1 MERMKRAISV
11 LLTVV
16 MLITACPVSAF
27 ATAADA
33 GEEGEVEYY
42 GDYAYTTLD
51 DGTVSICGYTGT
63 ASEKEG
69 IYLDIPSSINGA
81 AVTQIAEEAF
91 AYNDAI
97 ETVMIPE
104 SITSVG
110 NSAFYHCVG
119 LKAVAFSG
127 TIPDFGFTIVEGSK
141 ALEKV
146 FALKS
151 SDVSAFCALLVNDLG
166 EEAAKGIEIAEYED
180 LSSLRSAYSAYTD
193 ALDAQLQGTNT
204 VEETEAPAVQETYPE
219 TETVEEPEPSVWD
232 ALSGDGV
239 TSTDVAPDDETPDN
253 GTVETSATEIIA
265 QGTCGDSLSWT
276 LNEDGLLTV
285 SGTGAMNDYNST
297 SMPWYSHAGE
307 ITALELGTGI
317 ASIGQYAFYNC
328 SGLRGN
334 LVIPDSVTSIGEK
347 AFSGCGFDGTLT
359 LSANL
364 TSLGWGTFSGC
375 TGFGGNLIIPDSVT
389 SIGDY
394 AFKGCSGFG
403 GNLIIPGSVTSI
415 EGYAFEG
422 CSGISGGLVIPAS
435 VTTIGKYAF
444 RGCTGLNGKLIIETG
459 EEKTIGECA
468 FSGCSKL
475 SGVELGNGITSIGY
489 SAFEGCSGMSGG
501 LVIPA
506 SVITINNNAFYEC
519 TGLDGKLTI
528 EVGEAKTIGEHAFS
542 GCSKLSGVELGN
554 GITSIGYCAFYR
566 CTGFDGNLIIPDS
579 VTSIGCSAFSRCT
592 GLVGNLVIP
601 DSVTSIGAFAFD
613 GCSKLSGVEF
623 GNGITSI
630 GNYAFSDCSG
640 MSGGLVIPA
649 SVTTIGEYAFEGCTG
664 LDGKLIVEAENIGQ
678 YAFRNCN
685 KLSSVELGAGVM
697 SIGDAAFCECAG
709 LRGDL
714 VIPDNVTSIGRSAFA
729 NCSKLSGVEWG
740 ASITS
745 IGDFAFS
752 GCSGM
757 SGGLVIPASVTTIG
771 VGAFERCTGLD
782 GKLTIE
788 VGEAKTIGERAFSG
802 CSKLSGVELGNG
814 ITSIGDS
821 AFFDCKALRTVVIP
835 VSLTMT
841 GDGVF
846 YGCTSLEKVVFNE
859 GLQEIGSSAFGG
871 CTALRTVAFPASLTT
886 IGSYAFEGCSGMSG
900 RLVIPASLTTIG
912 DHAFEGCSGISG
924 GLAIP
929 AAVTAIGEYAFH
941 NCTGLDGKLIIEAGK
956 EKTVGDYAFS
966 GCTMLSG
973 VELGEGITNVGR
985 YAFSDCTSL
994 SGNLVIPHSVAS
1006 LGAHAFQS
1014 CEGFTGELVIPDKVT
1029 TLEKDTF
1036 SGMSGITSIVFGESL
1051 TSIYTGMSDSS
1062 LYDMTGVTEVT
1073 FTGLTVPTAV
1083 RSGYSPFDYMSKL
1096 ETIYVPA
1103 KAYGEYASAYRS
1115 YLPGTARMKVIGAA
1129 EDFLIDD
1136 GVLTA
1141 YLGNGGEVIIP
1152 EEVTEIGTSAFQ
1164 NCTALT
1170 KVTIPE
1176 SVTTIGNSAFR
1187 GCTGLTEVTIP
1198 KSVTT
1203 IEGYAFYGC
1212 TGLVEIAFS
1221 EGLQEIKERAFSGC
1235 TALRAVTF
1243 PASLTTIGS
1252 YAFKGCSGMSGGLVI
1267 PASVTTIGVG
1277 AFERCTGLD
1286 GKLIIEAGK
1295 EKTIKIHAFNGCS
1308 KLSSVELGN
1317 GITSIGRYAFYNC
1330 TGLRGNLVIPDSVT
1344 SIGYD
1349 AFKGCGFDGTLT
1361 LSANLASLETDAF
1374 YNCKGFTGELVIP
1387 DKLTALEMR
1396 VFSGMSGITSLV
1408 VGESV
1413 TSIYT
1418 GSSVG
1423 YPAFSGMTAVKE
1435 VTFKGLTVPT
1445 LSDSSHSP
1453 FYSMSKLETV
1463 YVPADSYDAY
1473 VSAYTKYV
1481 SDTVVFSSDS
1491 LNARVTNLT
1500 AAHLYS
1506 KTVTLTWNPHTSDR
1520 VVGYRIERD
1529 GEVVGTTTECSFTE
1543 RGLMTGTEYTYSV
1556 YGYTEDG
1563 ATTRAAE
1570 IKVTPSAPSVLDIKT
1585 GNSLNKVGV
1594 RNTIYI
1600 YVSDNNNLDDFDGK
1614 TTAAKLYYMKGDT
1627 RILIGEA
1634 KRDASLGRKTTAVFT
1649 TKWDITDIKD
1659 GEYELLF
1666 SITDIDGATDE
1677 YRETVSVDRSVPAK
1691 IVGVTAI
1698 GDISVIHLTWAISS
1712 EVDTNIY
1719 RIYKRAESDTAFRL
1733 VAQINNRK
1741 TLSYTDSKVRTDQIY
1756 YYYVVGVNEFGQEG
1770 EASEIAGVTLSADT
1784 EAPVVTKLSPAN
1796 ASYLTRTAAIG
1807 LTAQDNVSVT
1817 KAELYYSIDGGA
1829 AWTQF
1834 GKSASGS
1841 FTTTMDTTD
1850 FADGEIR
1857 IKGMAYD
1864 AAGNQSSALTY
1875 AYMIDNTGPEQVQGL
1890 SYESTDVTATLTWND
1905 VADDDIS
1912 FFRVERKIAE
1922 GSYSKVMDVYSTLG
1936 ANIYDLTPDCSYIYR
1951 VVGYDTHGNRG
1962 TPSDEITVT
1971 TISDTTAPVVTK
1983 IRPTSGFYSTS
1994 ISLSITA
2001 VDEYNV
2007 TEIAI
2012 QTSTDGLTWNDV
2024 HVKTY
2029 TDVGKSRTLSYT
2041 LDLKD
2046 YPEGYLFV
2054 RAIAADRAGNKSDS
2068 SKTAP
2073 YVQHIVDKTAPAAP
2087 ESVAA
2092 TGNNGYIEVSWVQG
2106 AETDLGKY
2114 SVYRAKA
2121 EDGTYTMIKSGIAAI
2136 NYIDRNVE
2144 EGIVYYYKVC
2154 VDDNA
2159 GNVSE
2164 YSAVV
2169 SAEAIKDTEPP
2180 EVVSVY
2186 PETESRIG
2194 AGYKTVSVLAADNNA
2209 LDTILIEYSADGE
2222 AYSTLYKMESINAC
2236 RKTVAATIPVAE
2248 FNDGAA
2254 VYVRVTAADK
2264 SGNQSKAAVTRY
2276 VVDAKAP
2283 AVVSASAVY
2292 EDESVFV
2299 NWTGNLEKDLIGY
2312 RVYRKTGV
2320 TGSYSLI
2327 AQRQAVEGQTGY
2339 SCYDYNLSLEKTTY
2353 IYKIEAVDECGN
2365 ASSVVTSAV
2374 EIPDRVETSDRNAPK
2389 PVIVCDAALEVG
2401 VEYYIDATS
2410 STDNSAIVSYLF
2422 DFGDGTTSTNR
2433 KPVHKYST
2441 TGEYTITLTV
2451 TDDDGNSAACTKTVI
2466 VKDRS
2471 LLGTA
2476 KIRVVDENG
2485 VPVVGAPVYFD
2496 LGEDTQIVKAAD
2508 GNGYVTFTAEVGKH
2522 TVGCVIADNEWL
2534 PAKKDI
2540 IVISGEET
2548 SVSMTLVHHVMIEGQ
2563 FKITRMTFDEIAAA
2577 GIDASAPENQY
2588 MVKVNVTLTYG
2599 ADTVETSF
2607 TYNETT
2613 GQTIAKPTIV
2623 TTRDGEKRQIVP
2635 VVISTNKS
2643 YSGGGTASGG
2653 DYTFSS
2659 EASIAYLDIPVGVS
2673 SLKEFFNV
2681 NLHIINNAAS
2691 EFSMIDNVIELNIPD
2706 GLTLVGSYASESS
2719 STVTIAEI
2727 KGQTTE
2733 TITWILRGDQIGE
2746 YYLSADYS
2754 GIFAEFNEPIYTKF
2768 VATEPIKVYGLS
2780 NLKLTVEIPDELDH
2794 GTFYYNVSLGNE
2806 GKVDV
2811 YRPNIDTGDTVI
2823 ETQLFNASNADIT
2836 DIIALD
2842 EEKINEFGLAT
2853 SIEGVLD
2860 VLPAGYRLTRHYM
2873 CIDQTSYTELK
2884 QKLQEYAYEVQ
2895 NTYGLE
2901 IEIVTRTVSYFKS
2914 NLSANINAV
2923 DKAELTFST
2932 NQSAFDYLM
2941 TNENYIYW
2949 SMYAS
2954 TGAVS
2959 TALTT
2964 NTQENLWELLKFAAG
2979 NGDFKALF
2987 GADDEALIEAII
2999 LDAMEISLKSD
3010 DYSKYYAICDWTTLV
3025 KDWVKKEGYGE
3036 WINIVTKWVKKTAEN
3051 ATEAVIAEMVEEIG
3065 DSLPRTFELIYS
3077 EYRWEAYKSIYEG
3090 QYLDFDNFVIGKWEM
3105 VIEEYYEESL
3115 DIYTETD
3122 ASAMLHELF
3131 SKESFSTIWNAVG
3144 IGLKTAKQI
3153 VSACESTSTDISLYF
3168 VAQSNL
3174 DSCNLFLEAITDYNS
3189 ADSADAKKVVNAAV
3203 KIKQKINELDP
3214 VGSLAENLLDE
3225 AFWKGVDYAKD
3236 AAIKKL
3242 DLSPNA
3248 YVQAIKSALKLTI
3261 YIGNNVF
3268 NVDDRHDIADN
3279 IRFISCMTDS
3289 LRNCILD
3296 AQTKYKQ
3303 SKTDAEA
3310 KRYMQLIGYL
3320 LNIRAIGESQ
3330 VAQFG
3335 ISYEILPGTFDSE
3348 DLFRAVREMSG
3359 ATNAKSW
3366 NEWRDFVEDKISL
3379 LRVQLLKNPLT
3390 ADASGLTAPVVTFN
3404 YVTGQT
3410 AQTFS
3415 SDYEYSLD
3423 GGNTWITCN
3432 GTAISVLPQAYS
3444 VKLMVRRVDYS
3455 GSNEKKIGVAM
3466 IYAAPS
3472 LSGSGIR
3479 VLETKEG
3486 YRVENLDNSRKY
3498 EVTFAQSAQSNS
3510 YGDALNITIPEG
3522 SYSYE
3527 YTTSNQYAYVYIR
3540 SVADANRYAS
3550 YVFMPPIYPMSIVEA
3565 GWEGQGTITGTGSYE
3580 YGAEAALVATA
3591 AANYEFGGW
3600 YEDGV
3605 LISSEPILTL
3615 KVFENHSI
3623 TAKFVKVSAEW
3634 RIDTATGMVTGI
3646 PEGTAV
3652 EDVIAH
3658 FQTDDVIVTVTTADG
3673 AEAKDIGTGYLLNVG
3688 GESYTIVVLGDIN
3701 GDAVVNISDLYIILD
3716 YINSATTLS
3725 GAYLKAGCIC
3735 KRDDIDIFD
3744 FYAELEYINNVFFP
3758 E

>member
-42 GDYAYTTLD
+42 VDYAYTTLD

-110 NSAFYHCVG
+110 NSAFYHCAG

-151 SDVSAFCALLVNDLG
+151 SDASAFCALLVNDLG

-204 VEETEAPAVQETYPE
+204 VEETEAPAVQEVYPE

-232 ALSGDGV
+232 ALSGDGA
-239 TSTDVAPDDETPDN
+239 TSTDVAPGDETPDN

-317 ASIGQYAFYNC
+317 TSIGQYAFSGC

-334 LVIPDSVTSIGEK
+334 LVIPDSVTSIGNW
-347 AFSGCGFDGTLT
+347 AFSSCGFDGTLT

-364 TSLGWGTFSGC
+364 TSLGS
-375 TGFGGNLIIPDSVT
+375 
-389 SIGDY
+389 
-394 AFKGCSGFG
+394 
-403 GNLIIPGSVTSI
+403 
-415 EGYAFEG
+415 
-422 CSGISGGLVIPAS
+422 
-435 VTTIGKYAF
+435 
-444 RGCTGLNGKLIIETG
+444 
-459 EEKTIGECA
+459 
-468 FSGCSKL
+468 
-475 SGVELGNGITSIGY
+475 
-489 SAFEGCSGMSGG
+489 
-501 LVIPA
+501 
-506 SVITINNNAFYEC
+506 
-519 TGLDGKLTI
+519 
-528 EVGEAKTIGEHAFS
+528 
-542 GCSKLSGVELGN
+542 
-554 GITSIGYCAFYR
+554 
-566 CTGFDGNLIIPDS
+566 
-579 VTSIGCSAFSRCT
+579 
-592 GLVGNLVIP
+592 
-601 DSVTSIGAFAFD
+601 
-613 GCSKLSGVEF
+613 
-623 GNGITSI
+623 
-630 GNYAFSDCSG
+630 YAFS
-640 MSGGLVIPA
+640 
-649 SVTTIGEYAFEGCTG
+649 
-664 LDGKLIVEAENIGQ
+664 
-678 YAFRNCN
+678 
-685 KLSSVELGAGVM
+685 
-697 SIGDAAFCECAG
+697 
-709 LRGDL
+709 
-714 VIPDNVTSIGRSAFA
+714 
-729 NCSKLSGVEWG
+729 
-740 ASITS
+740 
-745 IGDFAFS
+745 
-752 GCSGM
+752 
-757 SGGLVIPASVTTIG
+757 
-771 VGAFERCTGLD
+771 
-782 GKLTIE
+782 
-788 VGEAKTIGERAFSG
+788 
-802 CSKLSGVELGNG
+802 
-814 ITSIGDS
+814 
-821 AFFDCKALRTVVIP
+821 
-835 VSLTMT
+835 
-841 GDGVF
+841 
-846 YGCTSLEKVVFNE
+846 
-859 GLQEIGSSAFGG
+859 
-871 CTALRTVAFPASLTT
+871 
-886 IGSYAFEGCSGMSG
+886 
-900 RLVIPASLTTIG
+900 
-912 DHAFEGCSGISG
+912 
-924 GLAIP
+924 
-929 AAVTAIGEYAFH
+929 
-941 NCTGLDGKLIIEAGK
+941 
-956 EKTVGDYAFS
+956 
-966 GCTMLSG
+966 
-973 VELGEGITNVGR
+973 
-985 YAFSDCTSL
+985 
-994 SGNLVIPHSVAS
+994 
-1006 LGAHAFQS
+1006 
-1014 CEGFTGELVIPDKVT
+1014 
-1029 TLEKDTF
+1029 
-1036 SGMSGITSIVFGESL
+1036 
-1051 TSIYTGMSDSS
+1051 
-1062 LYDMTGVTEVT
+1062 
-1073 FTGLTVPTAV
+1073 
-1083 RSGYSPFDYMSKL
+1083 
-1096 ETIYVPA
+1096 
-1103 KAYGEYASAYRS
+1103 
-1115 YLPGTARMKVIGAA
+1115 
-1129 EDFLIDD
+1129 
-1136 GVLTA
+1136 
-1141 YLGNGGEVIIP
+1141 
-1152 EEVTEIGTSAFQ
+1152 
-1164 NCTALT
+1164 
-1170 KVTIPE
+1170 
-1176 SVTTIGNSAFR
+1176 
-1187 GCTGLTEVTIP
+1187 
-1198 KSVTT
+1198 
-1203 IEGYAFYGC
+1203 
-1212 TGLVEIAFS
+1212 
-1221 EGLQEIKERAFSGC
+1221 
-1235 TALRAVTF
+1235 
-1243 PASLTTIGS
+1243 
-1252 YAFKGCSGMSGGLVI
+1252 
-1267 PASVTTIGVG
+1267 
-1277 AFERCTGLD
+1277 
-1286 GKLIIEAGK
+1286 
-1295 EKTIKIHAFNGCS
+1295 
-1308 KLSSVELGN
+1308 
-1317 GITSIGRYAFYNC
+1317 
-1330 TGLRGNLVIPDSVT
+1330 
-1344 SIGYD
+1344 
-1349 AFKGCGFDGTLT
+1349 
-1361 LSANLASLETDAF
+1361 
-1374 YNCKGFTGELVIP
+1374 NCKGFTGELVIP
-1387 DKLTALEMR
+1387 DKLATLGR
-1396 VFSGMSGITSLV
+1396 GTLSGMSGITSLV

-1418 GSSVG
+1418 SDRYGDSDSNAL
-1423 YPAFSGMTAVKE
+1423 YGMTGVTE
-1435 VTFKGLTVPT
+1435 VTFTGLTVPT
-1445 LSDSSHSP
+1445 MTGYYGPLQ
-1453 FYSMSKLETV
+1453 YMSKLETV
-1463 YVPADSYDAY
+1463 YVPAGAYDSY

-1491 LNARVTNLT
+1491 LNARVANLT

-1563 ATTRAAE
+1563 VTTRAAE

-1614 TTAAKLYYMKGDT
+1614 TTAAKLYYLKGDR

-1634 KRDASLGRKTTAVFT
+1634 KRDVSLGRKATAVFT
-1649 TKWDITDIKD
+1649 TQWDITDIED

-1666 SITDIDGATDE
+1666 SITDIDGATAE

-1698 GDISVIHLTWAISS
+1698 GDISVIHMTWAISS

-1796 ASYLTRTAAIG
+1796 ASYLTRTATIG

-1841 FTTTMDTTD
+1841 FTTTLDTTD

-1875 AYMIDNTGPEQVQGL
+1875 VYMIDNTGPEQVQGL

-2001 VDEYNV
+2001 TDEYNV
-2007 TEIAI
+2007 AEIAV
-2012 QTSTDGLTWNDV
+2012 QTSTDGLAWNGV
-2024 HVKTY
+2024 YVETY
-2029 TDVGKSRTLSYT
+2029 TDVSKSRTLSYT

-2092 TGNNGYIEVSWVQG
+2092 TSNNGYIEVSWVQG

-2169 SAEAIKDTEPP
+2169 SAEVIKDTEPP

-2276 VVDAKAP
+2276 IVVAKAP

-2374 EIPDRVETSDRNAPK
+2374 EIPDRVETSGRNAPK
-2389 PVIVCDAALEVG
+2389 PVIVCDAVLEVG

-2433 KPVHKYST
+2433 KSVHKYSA

-2451 TDDDGNSAACTKTVI
+2451 TDDDGNSAACTKTVT

-2485 VPVVGAPVYFD
+2485 VPVAGAPVYFD

-2563 FKITRMTFDEIAAA
+2563 FKITRMTFEEIAAA
-2577 GIDASAPENQY
+2577 GIDVSAPENQY

-2754 GIFAEFNEPIYTKF
+2754 GILTEFNEPIYTKF

-2842 EEKINEFGLAT
+2842 AEKINEFGLAT

-2964 NTQENLWELLKFAAG
+2964 NT
-2979 NGDFKALF
+2979 
-2987 GADDEALIEAII
+2987 
-2999 LDAMEISLKSD
+2999 
-3010 DYSKYYAICDWTTLV
+3010 
-3025 KDWVKKEGYGE
+3025 
-3036 WINIVTKWVKKTAEN
+3036 
-3051 ATEAVIAEMVEEIG
+3051 
-3065 DSLPRTFELIYS
+3065 
-3077 EYRWEAYKSIYEG
+3077 
-3090 QYLDFDNFVIGKWEM
+3090 
-3105 VIEEYYEESL
+3105 
-3115 DIYTETD
+3115 
-3122 ASAMLHELF
+3122 
-3131 SKESFSTIWNAVG
+3131 
-3144 IGLKTAKQI
+3144 
-3153 VSACESTSTDISLYF
+3153 
-3168 VAQSNL
+3168 
-3174 DSCNLFLEAITDYNS
+3174 
-3189 ADSADAKKVVNAAV
+3189 
-3203 KIKQKINELDP
+3203 
-3214 VGSLAENLLDE
+3214 
-3225 AFWKGVDYAKD
+3225 
-3236 AAIKKL
+3236 
-3242 DLSPNA
+3242 
-3248 YVQAIKSALKLTI
+3248 
-3261 YIGNNVF
+3261 
-3268 NVDDRHDIADN
+3268 
-3279 IRFISCMTDS
+3279 
-3289 LRNCILD
+3289 
-3296 AQTKYKQ
+3296 
-3303 SKTDAEA
+3303 
-3310 KRYMQLIGYL
+3310 
-3320 LNIRAIGESQ
+3320 
-3330 VAQFG
+3330 
-3335 ISYEILPGTFDSE
+3335 
-3348 DLFRAVREMSG
+3348 
-3359 ATNAKSW
+3359 
-3366 NEWRDFVEDKISL
+3366 
-3379 LRVQLLKNPLT
+3379 
-3390 ADASGLTAPVVTFN
+3390 
-3404 YVTGQT
+3404 
-3410 AQTFS
+3410 
-3415 SDYEYSLD
+3415 
-3423 GGNTWITCN
+3423 
-3432 GTAISVLPQAYS
+3432 
-3444 VKLMVRRVDYS
+3444 
-3455 GSNEKKIGVAM
+3455 
-3466 IYAAPS
+3466 
-3472 LSGSGIR
+3472 
-3479 VLETKEG
+3479 
-3486 YRVENLDNSRKY
+3486 
-3498 EVTFAQSAQSNS
+3498 
-3510 YGDALNITIPEG
+3510 
-3522 SYSYE
+3522 
-3527 YTTSNQYAYVYIR
+3527 
-3540 SVADANRYAS
+3540 
-3550 YVFMPPIYPMSIVEA
+3550 
-3565 GWEGQGTITGTGSYE
+3565 
-3580 YGAEAALVATA
+3580 
-3591 AANYEFGGW
+3591 
-3600 YEDGV
+3600 
-3605 LISSEPILTL
+3605 
-3615 KVFENHSI
+3615 
-3623 TAKFVKVSAEW
+3623 
-3634 RIDTATGMVTGI
+3634 
-3646 PEGTAV
+3646 
-3652 EDVIAH
+3652 
-3658 FQTDDVIVTVTTADG
+3658 
-3673 AEAKDIGTGYLLNVG
+3673 
-3688 GESYTIVVLGDIN
+3688 
-3701 GDAVVNISDLYIILD
+3701 
-3716 YINSATTLS
+3716 
-3725 GAYLKAGCIC
+3725 
-3735 KRDDIDIFD
+3735 
-3744 FYAELEYINNVFFP
+3744 
-3758 E
+3758 

>member
-110 NSAFYHCVG
+110 NSAFYHCAG

-151 SDVSAFCALLVNDLG
+151 SDASAFCALLVNDLG

-232 ALSGDGV
+232 ALSGDGA

-253 GTVETSATEIIA
+253 GTVEASATEIIA

-317 ASIGQYAFYNC
+317 TSIGQYAFYNC

-334 LVIPDSVTSIGEK
+334 LVIPDSVTSIGGS
-347 AFSGCGFDGTLT
+347 AFSSCGFDGTLT

-364 TSLGWGTFSGC
+364 TSLGT
-375 TGFGGNLIIPDSVT
+375 
-389 SIGDY
+389 Y
-394 AFKGCSGFG
+394 AF
-403 GNLIIPGSVTSI
+403 
-415 EGYAFEG
+415 
-422 CSGISGGLVIPAS
+422 
-435 VTTIGKYAF
+435 
-444 RGCTGLNGKLIIETG
+444 
-459 EEKTIGECA
+459 
-468 FSGCSKL
+468 
-475 SGVELGNGITSIGY
+475 
-489 SAFEGCSGMSGG
+489 
-501 LVIPA
+501 
-506 SVITINNNAFYEC
+506 NN
-519 TGLDGKLTI
+519 
-528 EVGEAKTIGEHAFS
+528 
-542 GCSKLSGVELGN
+542 
-554 GITSIGYCAFYR
+554 
-566 CTGFDGNLIIPDS
+566 
-579 VTSIGCSAFSRCT
+579 
-592 GLVGNLVIP
+592 
-601 DSVTSIGAFAFD
+601 
-613 GCSKLSGVEF
+613 
-623 GNGITSI
+623 
-630 GNYAFSDCSG
+630 
-640 MSGGLVIPA
+640 
-649 SVTTIGEYAFEGCTG
+649 
-664 LDGKLIVEAENIGQ
+664 
-678 YAFRNCN
+678 
-685 KLSSVELGAGVM
+685 
-697 SIGDAAFCECAG
+697 
-709 LRGDL
+709 
-714 VIPDNVTSIGRSAFA
+714 
-729 NCSKLSGVEWG
+729 
-740 ASITS
+740 
-745 IGDFAFS
+745 
-752 GCSGM
+752 
-757 SGGLVIPASVTTIG
+757 
-771 VGAFERCTGLD
+771 
-782 GKLTIE
+782 
-788 VGEAKTIGERAFSG
+788 
-802 CSKLSGVELGNG
+802 
-814 ITSIGDS
+814 
-821 AFFDCKALRTVVIP
+821 CK
-835 VSLTMT
+835 
-841 GDGVF
+841 
-846 YGCTSLEKVVFNE
+846 
-859 GLQEIGSSAFGG
+859 
-871 CTALRTVAFPASLTT
+871 
-886 IGSYAFEGCSGMSG
+886 
-900 RLVIPASLTTIG
+900 
-912 DHAFEGCSGISG
+912 
-924 GLAIP
+924 
-929 AAVTAIGEYAFH
+929 
-941 NCTGLDGKLIIEAGK
+941 
-956 EKTVGDYAFS
+956 
-966 GCTMLSG
+966 
-973 VELGEGITNVGR
+973 
-985 YAFSDCTSL
+985 
-994 SGNLVIPHSVAS
+994 
-1006 LGAHAFQS
+1006 
-1014 CEGFTGELVIPDKVT
+1014 GFTGELVIPDKLTALNSRV
-1029 TLEKDTF
+1029 F
-1036 SGMSGITSIVFGESL
+1036 SGMSGITSLVIGESV
-1051 TSIYTGMSDSS
+1051 TSIHTGNDRFPYSA
-1062 LYDMTGVTEVT
+1062 LGGMTGVTEVT
-1073 FTGLTVPTAV
+1073 FTGLRAPTVTGDY
-1083 RSGYSPFDYMSKL
+1083 GYTPYGPFQYMSKL
-1096 ETIYVPA
+1096 ETVYVPA
-1103 KAYGEYASAYRS
+1103 GAYSDYASAYKA
-1115 YLPGTARMKVIGAA
+1115 YLPSTARMKAIGAT
-1129 EDFLIDD
+1129 EDFQIDD

-1141 YLGNGGEVIIP
+1141 YFGNGGEVIIP

-1198 KSVTT
+1198 GSVTT
-1203 IEGYAFYGC
+1203 IGGYAFCGC
-1212 TGLVEIAFS
+1212 TSLTEVVFS
-1221 EGLQEIKERAFSGC
+1221 EGLQKIWGCAFDGC
-1235 TALRAVTF
+1235 TALRGVAF
-1243 PASLTTIGS
+1243 PASLTTIGFF
-1252 YAFKGCSGMSGGLVI
+1252 AFGDCSGMSGGVVI
-1267 PASVTTIGVG
+1267 PAAVTSIGEY
-1277 AFERCTGLD
+1277 AFYHCTGLD

-1295 EKTIKIHAFNGCS
+1295 AKTIGEDAFSGCS
-1308 KLSSVELGN
+1308 KLSGVELGN
-1317 GITSIGRYAFYNC
+1317 GITSIGQYAFYNC

-1344 SIGYD
+1344 SIGGS
-1349 AFKGCGFDGTLT
+1349 AFSSCGFDGTLTLPANLTSLGTYAFSNCEGFTGELAFPASLTSIGDYAFSGCSRLSGGLVIPAAVTSIGQYAFYECTWLDGKLIIEAGKAKTIGERAFSGCSKLSGVELGTGITSIGQYAFSGCSGLRGSLVIPDSVTSISSYAFSGCGFDGTLT
-1361 LSANLASLETDAF
+1361 LSANLTSVGAYAF
-1374 YNCKGFTGELVIP
+1374 SNCKGFTGELVIP
-1387 DKLTALEMR
+1387 DKLTALGVG

-1408 VGESV
+1408 LGESV
-1413 TSIYT
+1413 TSIY
-1418 GSSVG
+1418 SG
-1423 YPAFSGMTAVKE
+1423 YYDRYNTVRTPALKDMSGVTE
-1435 VTFKGLTVPT
+1435 VTFTGLTVPKVTMDDWDT
-1445 LSDSSHSP
+1445 LYGP

-1481 SDTVVFSSDS
+1481 SDTVVFSSDAM
-1491 LNARVTNLT
+1491 NARVANLT

-1570 IKVTPSAPSVLDIKT
+1570 IKVTPGAPSVMDIKT

-1614 TTAAKLYYMKGDT
+1614 TTAAKLYYLKGDT

-1634 KRDASLGRKTTAVFT
+1634 KRDVSLGRKATAVFT
-1649 TKWDITDIKD
+1649 TQWDITDIED

-1666 SITDIDGATDE
+1666 SITDIDGATAE

-1796 ASYLTRTAAIG
+1796 ASYLTRTTNIG

-1841 FTTTMDTTD
+1841 FTTTLDTTD

-1875 AYMIDNTGPEQVQGL
+1875 VYMIDNTGPKQVQGL

-2073 YVQHIVDKTAPAAP
+2073 YVQHIVDRTAPAAP

-2159 GNVSE
+2159 GNVSG

-2169 SAEAIKDTEPP
+2169 SAEVIKDTEPP

-2276 VVDAKAP
+2276 IVDAKAP

-2374 EIPDRVETSDRNAPK
+2374 EIPDRVETSGRNAPK
-2389 PVIVCDAALEVG
+2389 PVIVCDAVLEVG

-2451 TDDDGNSAACTKTVI
+2451 TDDDGNSAACTKTVT

-2485 VPVVGAPVYFD
+2485 VPVAGAPVYFD

-2522 TVGCVIADNEWL
+2522 TVGCVIVDNEWL

-2563 FKITRMTFDEIAAA
+2563 FKITRMTFEEIAAA
-2577 GIDASAPENQY
+2577 GIDVSAPENQY

-2754 GIFAEFNEPIYTKF
+2754 GILTEFNEPIYTKF

-2842 EEKINEFGLAT
+2842 AEKINEFGLAT

-3144 IGLKTAKQI
+3144 IGLKTAKKI

-3248 YVQAIKSALKLTI
+3248 YVQVIKSALKLTI

-3510 YGDALNITIPEG
+3510 YGDALNIPIPEG

-3527 YTTSNQYAYVYIR
+3527 YTTSNQYAY
-3540 SVADANRYAS
+3540 D
-3550 YVFMPPIYPMSIVEA
+3550 
-3565 GWEGQGTITGTGSYE
+3565 
-3580 YGAEAALVATA
+3580 
-3591 AANYEFGGW
+3591 
-3600 YEDGV
+3600 
-3605 LISSEPILTL
+3605 
-3615 KVFENHSI
+3615 
-3623 TAKFVKVSAEW
+3623 
-3634 RIDTATGMVTGI
+3634 
-3646 PEGTAV
+3646 
-3652 EDVIAH
+3652 
-3658 FQTDDVIVTVTTADG
+3658 
-3673 AEAKDIGTGYLLNVG
+3673 
-3688 GESYTIVVLGDIN
+3688 
-3701 GDAVVNISDLYIILD
+3701 
-3716 YINSATTLS
+3716 
-3725 GAYLKAGCIC
+3725 
-3735 KRDDIDIFD
+3735 
-3744 FYAELEYINNVFFP
+3744 
-3758 E
+3758 

>member
-42 GDYAYTTLD
+42 VDYAYTTLD

-110 NSAFYHCVG
+110 NSAFYHCAG

-151 SDVSAFCALLVNDLG
+151 SDASAFCALLVNDLG

-204 VEETEAPAVQETYPE
+204 VEETEAPAVQEVYPE

-232 ALSGDGV
+232 ALSGDGA
-239 TSTDVAPDDETPDN
+239 TSTDVAPGDETPDN

-317 ASIGQYAFYNC
+317 TSIGQYAFSGC

-334 LVIPDSVTSIGEK
+334 LVIPDSVTSIGNW
-347 AFSGCGFDGTLT
+347 AFSSCGFDGTLT

-364 TSLGWGTFSGC
+364 TSLGS
-375 TGFGGNLIIPDSVT
+375 
-389 SIGDY
+389 
-394 AFKGCSGFG
+394 
-403 GNLIIPGSVTSI
+403 
-415 EGYAFEG
+415 
-422 CSGISGGLVIPAS
+422 
-435 VTTIGKYAF
+435 
-444 RGCTGLNGKLIIETG
+444 
-459 EEKTIGECA
+459 
-468 FSGCSKL
+468 
-475 SGVELGNGITSIGY
+475 
-489 SAFEGCSGMSGG
+489 
-501 LVIPA
+501 
-506 SVITINNNAFYEC
+506 
-519 TGLDGKLTI
+519 
-528 EVGEAKTIGEHAFS
+528 
-542 GCSKLSGVELGN
+542 
-554 GITSIGYCAFYR
+554 
-566 CTGFDGNLIIPDS
+566 
-579 VTSIGCSAFSRCT
+579 
-592 GLVGNLVIP
+592 
-601 DSVTSIGAFAFD
+601 
-613 GCSKLSGVEF
+613 
-623 GNGITSI
+623 
-630 GNYAFSDCSG
+630 YAFS
-640 MSGGLVIPA
+640 
-649 SVTTIGEYAFEGCTG
+649 
-664 LDGKLIVEAENIGQ
+664 
-678 YAFRNCN
+678 
-685 KLSSVELGAGVM
+685 
-697 SIGDAAFCECAG
+697 
-709 LRGDL
+709 
-714 VIPDNVTSIGRSAFA
+714 
-729 NCSKLSGVEWG
+729 
-740 ASITS
+740 
-745 IGDFAFS
+745 
-752 GCSGM
+752 
-757 SGGLVIPASVTTIG
+757 
-771 VGAFERCTGLD
+771 
-782 GKLTIE
+782 
-788 VGEAKTIGERAFSG
+788 
-802 CSKLSGVELGNG
+802 
-814 ITSIGDS
+814 
-821 AFFDCKALRTVVIP
+821 
-835 VSLTMT
+835 
-841 GDGVF
+841 
-846 YGCTSLEKVVFNE
+846 
-859 GLQEIGSSAFGG
+859 
-871 CTALRTVAFPASLTT
+871 
-886 IGSYAFEGCSGMSG
+886 
-900 RLVIPASLTTIG
+900 
-912 DHAFEGCSGISG
+912 
-924 GLAIP
+924 
-929 AAVTAIGEYAFH
+929 
-941 NCTGLDGKLIIEAGK
+941 
-956 EKTVGDYAFS
+956 
-966 GCTMLSG
+966 
-973 VELGEGITNVGR
+973 
-985 YAFSDCTSL
+985 
-994 SGNLVIPHSVAS
+994 
-1006 LGAHAFQS
+1006 
-1014 CEGFTGELVIPDKVT
+1014 
-1029 TLEKDTF
+1029 
-1036 SGMSGITSIVFGESL
+1036 
-1051 TSIYTGMSDSS
+1051 
-1062 LYDMTGVTEVT
+1062 
-1073 FTGLTVPTAV
+1073 
-1083 RSGYSPFDYMSKL
+1083 
-1096 ETIYVPA
+1096 
-1103 KAYGEYASAYRS
+1103 
-1115 YLPGTARMKVIGAA
+1115 
-1129 EDFLIDD
+1129 
-1136 GVLTA
+1136 
-1141 YLGNGGEVIIP
+1141 
-1152 EEVTEIGTSAFQ
+1152 
-1164 NCTALT
+1164 
-1170 KVTIPE
+1170 
-1176 SVTTIGNSAFR
+1176 
-1187 GCTGLTEVTIP
+1187 
-1198 KSVTT
+1198 
-1203 IEGYAFYGC
+1203 
-1212 TGLVEIAFS
+1212 
-1221 EGLQEIKERAFSGC
+1221 
-1235 TALRAVTF
+1235 
-1243 PASLTTIGS
+1243 
-1252 YAFKGCSGMSGGLVI
+1252 
-1267 PASVTTIGVG
+1267 
-1277 AFERCTGLD
+1277 
-1286 GKLIIEAGK
+1286 
-1295 EKTIKIHAFNGCS
+1295 
-1308 KLSSVELGN
+1308 
-1317 GITSIGRYAFYNC
+1317 
-1330 TGLRGNLVIPDSVT
+1330 
-1344 SIGYD
+1344 
-1349 AFKGCGFDGTLT
+1349 
-1361 LSANLASLETDAF
+1361 
-1374 YNCKGFTGELVIP
+1374 NCKGFTGELVIP
-1387 DKLTALEMR
+1387 DKLATLGR
-1396 VFSGMSGITSLV
+1396 GTLSGMSGITSLV

-1418 GSSVG
+1418 SDRYGDSDSNAL
-1423 YPAFSGMTAVKE
+1423 YGMTGVTE
-1435 VTFKGLTVPT
+1435 VTFTGLTVST
-1445 LSDSSHSP
+1445 MTGYYGP
-1453 FYSMSKLETV
+1453 FQYMSKLETV
-1463 YVPADSYDAY
+1463 YVPAGAYDSY

-1491 LNARVTNLT
+1491 LNARVANLT

-1563 ATTRAAE
+1563 VTTRAAE

-1614 TTAAKLYYMKGDT
+1614 TTAAKLYYLKGDR

-1634 KRDASLGRKTTAVFT
+1634 KRDVSLGRKATAVFT
-1649 TKWDITDIKD
+1649 TQWDITDIED

-1666 SITDIDGATDE
+1666 SITDIDGATAE

-1698 GDISVIHLTWAISS
+1698 GDISVIHMTWAISS

-1796 ASYLTRTAAIG
+1796 ASYLTRTATIG

-1841 FTTTMDTTD
+1841 FTTTLDTTD

-1875 AYMIDNTGPEQVQGL
+1875 VYMIDNTGPEQVQGL

-2001 VDEYNV
+2001 TDEYNV
-2007 TEIAI
+2007 AEIAV
-2012 QTSTDGLTWNDV
+2012 QTSTDGLAWNGV
-2024 HVKTY
+2024 YVETY
-2029 TDVGKSRTLSYT
+2029 TDVSKSRTLSYT

-2092 TGNNGYIEVSWVQG
+2092 TSNNGYIEVSWVQG

-2169 SAEAIKDTEPP
+2169 SAEVIKDTEPP

-2276 VVDAKAP
+2276 IVDAKAP

-2374 EIPDRVETSDRNAPK
+2374 EIPDRVETSGRNAPK
-2389 PVIVCDAALEVG
+2389 PVIVCDAVLEVG

-2433 KPVHKYST
+2433 KSVHKYSA

-2451 TDDDGNSAACTKTVI
+2451 TDDDGNSAACTKTVT

-2485 VPVVGAPVYFD
+2485 VPVAGAPVYFD

-2563 FKITRMTFDEIAAA
+2563 FKITRMTFEEIAAA
-2577 GIDASAPENQY
+2577 GIDVSAPENQY

-2754 GIFAEFNEPIYTKF
+2754 GILTEFNEPIYTKF

-2842 EEKINEFGLAT
+2842 AEKINEFGLAT

-2999 LDAMEISLKSD
+2999 LDSMEISLKSD

-3144 IGLKTAKQI
+3144 IGLKTAKKI

-3248 YVQAIKSALKLTI
+3248 YVQVIKSALKLTI

-3455 GSNEKKIGVAM
+3455 GLNEKKIGVAM

-3510 YGDALNITIPEG
+3510 YGDALNIPIPEG

-3591 AANYEFGGW
+3591 ADNYEFGGW

-3673 AEAKDIGTGYLLNVG
+3673 AEAKDIGTGHLLNVG

-3744 FYAELEYINNVFFP
+3744 FYAELEYINNGFFP

>member
-11 LLTVV
+11 LLTAV

-69 IYLDIPSSINGA
+69 ICLDIPSSINGA
-81 AVTQIAEEAF
+81 AVTQIGEEAF

-110 NSAFYHCVG
+110 NSAFYHCAG

-232 ALSGDGV
+232 ALSGDGA

-253 GTVETSATEIIA
+253 GTVEASATGIIA

-317 ASIGQYAFYNC
+317 TSIGQYAFYNC

-334 LVIPDSVTSIGEK
+334 LVIPDSVTSIGGS
-347 AFSGCGFDGTLT
+347 AFSSCGFDGTLT

-364 TSLGWGTFSGC
+364 TSLGS
-375 TGFGGNLIIPDSVT
+375 
-389 SIGDY
+389 
-394 AFKGCSGFG
+394 
-403 GNLIIPGSVTSI
+403 
-415 EGYAFEG
+415 E
-422 CSGISGGLVIPAS
+422 
-435 VTTIGKYAF
+435 
-444 RGCTGLNGKLIIETG
+444 
-459 EEKTIGECA
+459 
-468 FSGCSKL
+468 
-475 SGVELGNGITSIGY
+475 
-489 SAFEGCSGMSGG
+489 
-501 LVIPA
+501 
-506 SVITINNNAFYEC
+506 AFY
-519 TGLDGKLTI
+519 
-528 EVGEAKTIGEHAFS
+528 
-542 GCSKLSGVELGN
+542 
-554 GITSIGYCAFYR
+554 
-566 CTGFDGNLIIPDS
+566 
-579 VTSIGCSAFSRCT
+579 
-592 GLVGNLVIP
+592 
-601 DSVTSIGAFAFD
+601 
-613 GCSKLSGVEF
+613 
-623 GNGITSI
+623 
-630 GNYAFSDCSG
+630 
-640 MSGGLVIPA
+640 
-649 SVTTIGEYAFEGCTG
+649 
-664 LDGKLIVEAENIGQ
+664 
-678 YAFRNCN
+678 NC
-685 KLSSVELGAGVM
+685 
-697 SIGDAAFCECAG
+697 
-709 LRGDL
+709 
-714 VIPDNVTSIGRSAFA
+714 
-729 NCSKLSGVEWG
+729 
-740 ASITS
+740 
-745 IGDFAFS
+745 
-752 GCSGM
+752 
-757 SGGLVIPASVTTIG
+757 
-771 VGAFERCTGLD
+771 
-782 GKLTIE
+782 
-788 VGEAKTIGERAFSG
+788 
-802 CSKLSGVELGNG
+802 
-814 ITSIGDS
+814 
-821 AFFDCKALRTVVIP
+821 
-835 VSLTMT
+835 
-841 GDGVF
+841 
-846 YGCTSLEKVVFNE
+846 
-859 GLQEIGSSAFGG
+859 
-871 CTALRTVAFPASLTT
+871 
-886 IGSYAFEGCSGMSG
+886 
-900 RLVIPASLTTIG
+900 
-912 DHAFEGCSGISG
+912 
-924 GLAIP
+924 
-929 AAVTAIGEYAFH
+929 
-941 NCTGLDGKLIIEAGK
+941 
-956 EKTVGDYAFS
+956 
-966 GCTMLSG
+966 
-973 VELGEGITNVGR
+973 
-985 YAFSDCTSL
+985 
-994 SGNLVIPHSVAS
+994 
-1006 LGAHAFQS
+1006 
-1014 CEGFTGELVIPDKVT
+1014 GFTGELVIPDKLTALNSRV
-1029 TLEKDTF
+1029 F
-1036 SGMSGITSIVFGESL
+1036 SGMSGITSLVIGESV
-1051 TSIYTGMSDSS
+1051 TSIYTADSGYNGS
-1062 LYDMTGVTEVT
+1062 TYSALYGMTGVTEVT
-1073 FTGLTVPTAV
+1073 FTGLTVPTMN
-1083 RSGYSPFDYMSKL
+1083 RDWSPFYSMSKL
-1096 ETIYVPA
+1096 ETVYVPA
-1103 KAYGEYASAYRS
+1103 GAYSDYASAYKT
-1115 YLPGTARMKVIGAA
+1115 YLPSTARMKAIGAT
-1129 EDFLIDD
+1129 EDFQIDD

-1152 EEVTEIGTSAFQ
+1152 EEVTKIGTSAFQ

-1176 SVTTIGNSAFR
+1176 SVTTIGNYAFK
-1187 GCTGLTEVTIP
+1187 GCTSLTEVTIP
-1198 KSVTT
+1198 KSVKT
-1203 IEGYAFYGC
+1203 IGSYAFSGC
-1212 TGLVEIAFS
+1212 TGLTEVVFS
-1221 EGLQEIKERAFSGC
+1221 EGLQEIKECAFSGC
-1235 TALRAVTF
+1235 TALRGMVF

-1252 YAFKGCSGMSGGLVI
+1252 YAFNKCSGIKELKLPENLTSIGNYAFNECSGMSGGLVI
-1267 PASVTTIGVG
+1267 PAAVTSIGQY
-1277 AFERCTGLD
+1277 AFYKCTGLD

-1295 EKTIKIHAFNGCS
+1295 AKTIGNHAFSGCS
-1308 KLSSVELGN
+1308 KLSGVELGN
-1317 GITSIGRYAFYNC
+1317 GITSIGYSAFSGC
-1330 TGLRGNLVIPDSVT
+1330 SGLRGNLVIPGSVT
-1344 SIGYD
+1344 SIEYD
-1349 AFKGCGFDGTLT
+1349 AFYGCGFDGTLT
-1361 LSANLASLETDAF
+1361 LSANLTSLGSEAF
-1374 YNCKGFTGELVIP
+1374 YNCGFTGELVIP
-1387 DKLTALEMR
+1387 DKLTALNSR

-1408 VGESV
+1408 IGESV

-1418 GSSVG
+1418 ADSGYNGSTYSAL
-1423 YPAFSGMTAVKE
+1423 YGMTGVTE
-1435 VTFKGLTVPT
+1435 VTFTGLTVPT
-1445 LSDSSHSP
+1445 MNRDWSP

-1463 YVPADSYDAY
+1463 YVPAGAYNSY

-1491 LNARVTNLT
+1491 LNARVANLT

-1529 GEVVGTTTECSFTE
+1529 GEVVGTTAECSFTE

-1585 GNSLNKVGV
+1585 DSSLNKVGV

-1614 TTAAKLYYMKGDT
+1614 TTAAKLYYLKGDR

-1649 TKWDITDIKD
+1649 TKWDITDIED

-1796 ASYLTRTAAIG
+1796 ASYLTRTATIG

-1829 AWTQF
+1829 VWTQF

-1841 FTTTMDTTD
+1841 FTTTLDTTD

-1875 AYMIDNTGPEQVQGL
+1875 VYMIDNTGPEQVQGL

-2169 SAEAIKDTEPP
+2169 SAEVIKDTEPP

-2276 VVDAKAP
+2276 IVDAKAP

-2389 PVIVCDAALEVG
+2389 PVIVCDAVLEVG

-2433 KPVHKYST
+2433 KSVHKYST

-2451 TDDDGNSAACTKTVI
+2451 TDDDGNSAACTKTVT

-2485 VPVVGAPVYFD
+2485 VPVAGAPVYFD

-2563 FKITRMTFDEIAAA
+2563 FKITRMTFEEIAAA
-2577 GIDASAPENQY
+2577 GIDVSAPENQY

-2706 GLTLVGSYASESS
+2706 GLTLVRSYASESS

-2754 GIFAEFNEPIYTKF
+2754 GILAEFNEPIYTKF

-2842 EEKINEFGLAT
+2842 AEKINEFGLAT

-3144 IGLKTAKQI
+3144 IGLKTAKKI

-3248 YVQAIKSALKLTI
+3248 YVQVIKSALKLTI

-3591 AANYEFGGW
+3591 ADNYEFGGW

-3716 YINSATTLS
+3716 YINSVTTLS

-3744 FYAELEYINNVFFP
+3744 FYAELEYINNGFFP

>member
-110 NSAFYHCVG
+110 NSAFYHCAG

-151 SDVSAFCALLVNDLG
+151 SDASAFCALLVNDLG

-232 ALSGDGV
+232 ALSGDGA

-276 LNEDGLLTV
+276 LNEEGLLTI
-285 SGTGAMNDYNST
+285 SGTGAMNDYDPT
-297 SMPWYSHAGE
+297 SIPWYSHAGE

-317 ASIGQYAFYNC
+317 TRIGQYAFYNCSGLRGNLVIPDSVTSIGGSAFIGCTALRAVTFPASLTTIGSYAFYGCTSLVEIAFSEGLQEIKESAFIGCTALRAVTFPASLTTIGSYAFYGCTSLAEVTFNEGLQEIGSYAFEGSALRAVAFPASLTTIGSYAFRNTRLAEIAFSEGLRKIESYAFSGCTALQSVAFPASLTSIGSYAFDECSGLSGGLVIPAAVTSVGRYAFYKCTGLDGKLIIEAGKAKSIGEDAFSGCSKLSGVELGNGITIIDSDAFFGCTALRAVTFPASLTTIGSYAFYGCTSLAEVTFNEGLQEIGSCAFSGCTALRAVAFPASLTTIGSYAFYGCTSLVEIAFSEGLRKIESYAFSGCTALQSVAFPASLTSIGSYAFDECSGLSGGLVIPAAVTSVGQYAFYKCTGLDGKLIIEAGKAKTIGDYAFSGCSKLSGVELGNGITSIDSSAFCGCTALRAVAFPASLTTIGIYAFYGCTSLAEVTFNEGLQEIGSYAFSGCTALRAVAFPASLTTIGSYAFYGCTSLVEIAFSEGLQEIKERAFIGCTALRAVTFPASLTTIGSYAFYGCTSLVEIAFSEGLQEIKESAFIGCTALRAVTFPASLTTIGSYAFYGCTSLAEVTFNEGLQEIGSYAFEGSALRAVAFPASLTTIGSYAFRNTRLAEIAFSEGLRKIESYAFSGCTALQSVAFPASLTSIGSYAFDECSGLSGGLVIPAAVTSVGQYAFYKCTGLDGKLIIEAGKAKSIGYNAFSGCSKLSGVELGNGITSIGQYAFYNC

-334 LVIPDSVTSIGEK
+334 LVIPDSVTSIGK
-347 AFSGCGFDGTLT
+347 SAFYGCGFDGTLT

-364 TSLGWGTFSGC
+364 TSLGT
-375 TGFGGNLIIPDSVT
+375 
-389 SIGDY
+389 
-394 AFKGCSGFG
+394 
-403 GNLIIPGSVTSI
+403 
-415 EGYAFEG
+415 
-422 CSGISGGLVIPAS
+422 
-435 VTTIGKYAF
+435 
-444 RGCTGLNGKLIIETG
+444 
-459 EEKTIGECA
+459 
-468 FSGCSKL
+468 
-475 SGVELGNGITSIGY
+475 
-489 SAFEGCSGMSGG
+489 
-501 LVIPA
+501 
-506 SVITINNNAFYEC
+506 
-519 TGLDGKLTI
+519 
-528 EVGEAKTIGEHAFS
+528 
-542 GCSKLSGVELGN
+542 
-554 GITSIGYCAFYR
+554 
-566 CTGFDGNLIIPDS
+566 
-579 VTSIGCSAFSRCT
+579 
-592 GLVGNLVIP
+592 
-601 DSVTSIGAFAFD
+601 
-613 GCSKLSGVEF
+613 
-623 GNGITSI
+623 
-630 GNYAFSDCSG
+630 YAFS
-640 MSGGLVIPA
+640 
-649 SVTTIGEYAFEGCTG
+649 
-664 LDGKLIVEAENIGQ
+664 
-678 YAFRNCN
+678 NC
-685 KLSSVELGAGVM
+685 K
-697 SIGDAAFCECAG
+697 
-709 LRGDL
+709 
-714 VIPDNVTSIGRSAFA
+714 
-729 NCSKLSGVEWG
+729 
-740 ASITS
+740 
-745 IGDFAFS
+745 
-752 GCSGM
+752 
-757 SGGLVIPASVTTIG
+757 
-771 VGAFERCTGLD
+771 
-782 GKLTIE
+782 
-788 VGEAKTIGERAFSG
+788 
-802 CSKLSGVELGNG
+802 
-814 ITSIGDS
+814 
-821 AFFDCKALRTVVIP
+821 
-835 VSLTMT
+835 
-841 GDGVF
+841 
-846 YGCTSLEKVVFNE
+846 
-859 GLQEIGSSAFGG
+859 
-871 CTALRTVAFPASLTT
+871 
-886 IGSYAFEGCSGMSG
+886 
-900 RLVIPASLTTIG
+900 
-912 DHAFEGCSGISG
+912 
-924 GLAIP
+924 
-929 AAVTAIGEYAFH
+929 
-941 NCTGLDGKLIIEAGK
+941 
-956 EKTVGDYAFS
+956 
-966 GCTMLSG
+966 
-973 VELGEGITNVGR
+973 
-985 YAFSDCTSL
+985 
-994 SGNLVIPHSVAS
+994 
-1006 LGAHAFQS
+1006 
-1014 CEGFTGELVIPDKVT
+1014 GFTGELVIPDKLT
-1029 TLEKDTF
+1029 ALEMGVF
-1036 SGMSGITSIVFGESL
+1036 SGMSGITSLVIGESV
-1051 TSIYTGMSDSS
+1051 TSIYTAGYTAGSTYNGSTYS
-1062 LYDMTGVTEVT
+1062 ALYGMTGVTEVT
-1073 FTGLTVPTAV
+1073 FTGLTVPTMN
-1083 RSGYSPFDYMSKL
+1083 RDWSPFYSMSKL
-1096 ETIYVPA
+1096 ETVYVPA
-1103 KAYGEYASAYRS
+1103 GAYSDYATAYKT
-1115 YLPGTARMKVIGAA
+1115 YLPSTARMKAIGAT
-1129 EDFLIDD
+1129 EDFQIDD

-1152 EEVTEIGTSAFQ
+1152 EEVTKIGTSAFQ

-1176 SVTTIGNSAFR
+1176 SVTTIGTYAFR
-1187 GCTGLTEVTIP
+1187 GCTGLTEVRIP

-1212 TGLVEIAFS
+1212 TGLAEVTFN
-1221 EGLQEIKERAFSGC
+1221 EGLQEIGSYAFEGS
-1235 TALRAVTF
+1235 ALCAVAF

-1252 YAFKGCSGMSGGLVI
+1252 YAFRNTSLAEVAFNEGLQKIGSEAFNGCTALRTVVFPTSLTSIGDYAFSGCSRLSGGLVI
-1267 PASVTTIGVG
+1267 PAAVTSVGQY
-1277 AFERCTGLD
+1277 AFYKCTGLD

-1295 EKTIKIHAFNGCS
+1295 GKRIWNCAFSGCS
-1308 KLSSVELGN
+1308 KLSGVELGN
-1317 GITSIGRYAFYNC
+1317 GVTSIGYGAFSNC
-1330 TGLRGNLVIPDSVT
+1330 SGLRGNLVIPDSVT
-1344 SIGYD
+1344 SISSY
-1349 AFKGCGFDGTLT
+1349 AFSGCGFDGTLT
-1361 LSANLASLETDAF
+1361 LSANLTRLGTYAF
-1374 YNCKGFTGELVIP
+1374 SNCKGFTGELVIP
-1387 DKLTALEMR
+1387 DKLTALGVG

-1408 VGESV
+1408 FGESV
-1413 TSIYT
+1413 TSIYSGYYSYYNRVPALKDMT
-1418 GSSVG
+1418 GV
-1423 YPAFSGMTAVKE
+1423 TE
-1435 VTFKGLTVPT
+1435 VTFTGLTVPKVTMDDGDT
-1445 LSDSSHSP
+1445 LYGP

-1463 YVPADSYDAY
+1463 YVPAGAYDSY

-1481 SDTVVFSSDS
+1481 SDTVVFSSDAM
-1491 LNARVTNLT
+1491 NARVANLT

-1529 GEVVGTTTECSFTE
+1529 GKVVGTTTECSFTE

-1585 GNSLNKVGV
+1585 DSSLNKVGV

-1614 TTAAKLYYMKGDT
+1614 TTAAKLYYLKGGR

-1649 TKWDITDIKD
+1649 TKWDITDIED

-1796 ASYLTRTAAIG
+1796 ASYLTRTATIG

-1841 FTTTMDTTD
+1841 FTTTLDTTD

-1875 AYMIDNTGPEQVQGL
+1875 VYMIDNTGPEQVQGL

-2007 TEIAI
+2007 AEIAI

-2073 YVQHIVDKTAPAAP
+2073 YVQHIVDRTAPAAP

-2169 SAEAIKDTEPP
+2169 SAEVIKDTEPP

-2276 VVDAKAP
+2276 IVDAKAP

-2374 EIPDRVETSDRNAPK
+2374 EIPDRVETSGRNAPK
-2389 PVIVCDAALEVG
+2389 PVIVCDAVLEVG

-2451 TDDDGNSAACTKTVI
+2451 TDDDGNSAACTKTVT

-2485 VPVVGAPVYFD
+2485 VPVAGAPVYFD

-2563 FKITRMTFDEIAAA
+2563 FKITRMTFEEIAAA
-2577 GIDASAPENQY
+2577 GIDVSAPENQY

-2727 KGQTTE
+2727 KDKQPKR
-2733 TITWILRGDQIGE
+2733 LRGSCGE
-2746 YYLSADYS
+2746 
-2754 GIFAEFNEPIYTKF
+2754 TKLASIICLRIILAF
-2768 VATEPIKVYGLS
+2768 SL
-2780 NLKLTVEIPDELDH
+2780 NLMSRFIRNLL
-2794 GTFYYNVSLGNE
+2794 
-2806 GKVDV
+2806 
-2811 YRPNIDTGDTVI
+2811 
-2823 ETQLFNASNADIT
+2823 
-2836 DIIALD
+2836 
-2842 EEKINEFGLAT
+2842 
-2853 SIEGVLD
+2853 
-2860 VLPAGYRLTRHYM
+2860 
-2873 CIDQTSYTELK
+2873 
-2884 QKLQEYAYEVQ
+2884 LQS
-2895 NTYGLE
+2895 
-2901 IEIVTRTVSYFKS
+2901 R
-2914 NLSANINAV
+2914 
-2923 DKAELTFST
+2923 
-2932 NQSAFDYLM
+2932 
-2941 TNENYIYW
+2941 
-2949 SMYAS
+2949 
-2954 TGAVS
+2954 
-2959 TALTT
+2959 
-2964 NTQENLWELLKFAAG
+2964 LKF
-2979 NGDFKALF
+2979 
-2987 GADDEALIEAII
+2987 
-2999 LDAMEISLKSD
+2999 
-3010 DYSKYYAICDWTTLV
+3010 
-3025 KDWVKKEGYGE
+3025 
-3036 WINIVTKWVKKTAEN
+3036 
-3051 ATEAVIAEMVEEIG
+3051 
-3065 DSLPRTFELIYS
+3065 
-3077 EYRWEAYKSIYEG
+3077 
-3090 QYLDFDNFVIGKWEM
+3090 
-3105 VIEEYYEESL
+3105 
-3115 DIYTETD
+3115 
-3122 ASAMLHELF
+3122 
-3131 SKESFSTIWNAVG
+3131 
-3144 IGLKTAKQI
+3144 
-3153 VSACESTSTDISLYF
+3153 
-3168 VAQSNL
+3168 
-3174 DSCNLFLEAITDYNS
+3174 
-3189 ADSADAKKVVNAAV
+3189 
-3203 KIKQKINELDP
+3203 
-3214 VGSLAENLLDE
+3214 
-3225 AFWKGVDYAKD
+3225 
-3236 AAIKKL
+3236 
-3242 DLSPNA
+3242 
-3248 YVQAIKSALKLTI
+3248 
-3261 YIGNNVF
+3261 
-3268 NVDDRHDIADN
+3268 
-3279 IRFISCMTDS
+3279 TDS
-3289 LRNCILD
+3289 
-3296 AQTKYKQ
+3296 
-3303 SKTDAEA
+3303 
-3310 KRYMQLIGYL
+3310 
-3320 LNIRAIGESQ
+3320 
-3330 VAQFG
+3330 
-3335 ISYEILPGTFDSE
+3335 
-3348 DLFRAVREMSG
+3348 
-3359 ATNAKSW
+3359 
-3366 NEWRDFVEDKISL
+3366 
-3379 LRVQLLKNPLT
+3379 
-3390 ADASGLTAPVVTFN
+3390 
-3404 YVTGQT
+3404 
-3410 AQTFS
+3410 
-3415 SDYEYSLD
+3415 
-3423 GGNTWITCN
+3423 
-3432 GTAISVLPQAYS
+3432 
-3444 VKLMVRRVDYS
+3444 
-3455 GSNEKKIGVAM
+3455 
-3466 IYAAPS
+3466 
-3472 LSGSGIR
+3472 
-3479 VLETKEG
+3479 
-3486 YRVENLDNSRKY
+3486 
-3498 EVTFAQSAQSNS
+3498 
-3510 YGDALNITIPEG
+3510 
-3522 SYSYE
+3522 
-3527 YTTSNQYAYVYIR
+3527 
-3540 SVADANRYAS
+3540 
-3550 YVFMPPIYPMSIVEA
+3550 PI
-3565 GWEGQGTITGTGSYE
+3565 
-3580 YGAEAALVATA
+3580 
-3591 AANYEFGGW
+3591 
-3600 YEDGV
+3600 
-3605 LISSEPILTL
+3605 
-3615 KVFENHSI
+3615 
-3623 TAKFVKVSAEW
+3623 
-3634 RIDTATGMVTGI
+3634 
-3646 PEGTAV
+3646 
-3652 EDVIAH
+3652 
-3658 FQTDDVIVTVTTADG
+3658 
-3673 AEAKDIGTGYLLNVG
+3673 
-3688 GESYTIVVLGDIN
+3688 
-3701 GDAVVNISDLYIILD
+3701 
-3716 YINSATTLS
+3716 
-3725 GAYLKAGCIC
+3725 
-3735 KRDDIDIFD
+3735 
-3744 FYAELEYINNVFFP
+3744 
-3758 E
+3758 